1 VFYLKIFNH
10 STNVIG
16 MLLLTCPLQIKEEPG
31 SFLVT
36 LPCKIAAWDMDK
48 NGSISMNEFAFAGHA
63 AVKDKNTNV
72 VLSKIDKNG
81 KY

>member
-1 VFYLKIFNH
+1 
-10 STNVIG
+10 
-16 MLLLTCPLQIKEEPG
+16 LQIKEEPG

-36 LPCKIAAWDMDK
+36 LPCKFAAWDMDK

-63 AVKDKNTNV
+63 AVKDKNTSV
-72 VLSKIDKNG
+72 VFSKIDKNG